1 MRIDYIKL
9 RNYRQYRDEKIVFT
23 QPEGSRNFTI
33 IQGATGVGKTNI
45 LNALTWCLYGKEKH
59 LREEKYKG
67 LPVLNTIV
75 LDELNPG
82 ESCEVEVEIKMLDEE
97 DNKMV
102 FRRTLAY
109 HKSEGGGITKIPLA
123 DSPDGSK
130 FEMLKQKG
138 NDMII
143 VFEPQYVLKRLIP
156 ESLERYFFFDG
167 EKLNEYFTE
176 HGKKIRK
183 EVEKISQLELLESII
198 RHLDYKRKDF
208 LKEFKG
214 FSPKAKEI
222 GEKTE
227 ILENSLVRYKEELEE
242 KKKQKEGVTE
252 KEEEYSEKLRTSSI
266 PDIRKLEE
274 ERKGI
279 ERDLDALENEL
290 KELEKD
296 EFDYLLT
303 IAPSIFAYDPI
314 VKTKRL
320 IERGE
325 EAGDIPPDYKKNFLE
340 KLLERG
346 NCICGTDISEESEC
360 RKSIEKLLRE
370 CSDISN
376 ISEELIRE
384 NANLRSL
391 IENVK
396 DFPDKQIWYGKRLN
410 ELERERKSKSER
422 LKRIHEEIK
431 DYGIEGIEERD
442 KEITLW
448 EHKLKEYKKL
458 KEELI
463 EEIGDRKAR
472 IEGAEKE
479 ISDLRSKLDKEAGKE
494 DKYKKIKKT
503 RLFIEKSLEVSNEI
517 KKEIMEDVRKEVE
530 EKTKRQFFDL
540 MWKKEEYNDVKIDQE
555 YNVSVMHKSGI
566 EGIGTLSAGESQ
578 VLALSFMAALNIVSG
593 FNVPIIIDTPLG
605 RLSKEPKKNIAAN
618 LPKYLEEKQVTLLV
632 TEEEYTPEVR
642 EKLSERVG
650 KEYRIVFKEAREGGE
665 AKVIPYEE

>member
-9 RNYRQYRDEKIVFT
+9 RSYRQYRDEKIVFT

-45 LNALTWCLYGKEKH
+45 LNALTWCLYGREKH

-67 LPVLNTIV
+67 LPILNTIV

-102 FRRTLAY
+102 FRRTLAFR
-109 HKSEGGGITKIPLA
+109 KSEGGGITKIPLA

-138 NDMII
+138 KDMII

-167 EKLNEYFTE
+167 EKLNEYFTATDI
-176 HGKKIRK
+176 KKIRK
-183 EVEKISQLELLESII
+183 EVEKISQLGLLDDII
-198 RHLDYKRKDF
+198 RHLDYKRKEF
-208 LKEFKG
+208 LKAFKG

-222 GEKTE
+222 GEKIE
-227 ILENSLVRYKEELEE
+227 ILEKSFERHNEELEE
-242 KKKQKEGVTE
+242 KKKQKEEVTE

-274 ERKGI
+274 ERKRI
-279 ERDLDALENEL
+279 ERDLDNLENEI

-296 EFDYLLT
+296 EFNYLLT

-340 KLLERG
+340 KLLEG
-346 NCICGTDISEESEC
+346 GKCICGTDISEENER
-360 RKSIEKLLRE
+360 RKSIEQLLHE
-370 CSDISN
+370 CSDISD

-384 NANLRSL
+384 NANLRSI
-391 IENVK
+391 IENLK
-396 DFPDKQIWYGKRLN
+396 GFHDKQIWYGKRLN
-410 ELERERKSKSER
+410 ELERERRSKSER
-422 LKRIHEEIK
+422 LKIIHEEIK
-431 DYGIEGIEERD
+431 DYDIE
-442 KEITLW
+442 KITLW

-463 EEIGDRKAR
+463 EEIGNRKAR
-472 IEGAEKE
+472 IEETEKE
-479 ISDLRSKLDKEAGKE
+479 ISELRSKLDKEAGKE

-540 MWKKEEYNDVKIDQE
+540 MWKKEDYNDVKIDQE

-578 VLALSFMAALNIVSG
+578 VLALSFMGALNIVSG

-605 RLSKEPKKNIAAN
+605 RLSKEPKKNIADN

-665 AKVIPYEE
+665 AKVISYD

>member
-1 MRIDYIKL
+1 M
-9 RNYRQYRDEKIVFT
+9 
-23 QPEGSRNFTI
+23 
-33 IQGATGVGKTNI
+33 
-45 LNALTWCLYGKEKH
+45 
-59 LREEKYKG
+59 
-67 LPVLNTIV
+67 
-75 LDELNPG
+75 
-82 ESCEVEVEIKMLDEE
+82 
-97 DNKMV
+97 
-102 FRRTLAY
+102 
-109 HKSEGGGITKIPLA
+109 A

-130 FEMLKQKG
+130 FEMLRQKG
-138 NDMII
+138 KDMII

-167 EKLNEYFTE
+167 EKLNEYFTATDI
-176 HGKKIRK
+176 KKIRE
-183 EVEKISQLELLESII
+183 EVEKISQLELLENII

-222 GEKTE
+222 GEKIE
-227 ILENSLVRYKEELEE
+227 ILEMSFERHKVELEE

-274 ERKGI
+274 ERKEI
-279 ERDLDALENEL
+279 EQDLDNLENEI

-346 NCICGTDISEESEC
+346 NCICGTDISEENEC

-376 ISEELIRE
+376 ISDELIRE
-384 NANLRSL
+384 NASLRSI
-391 IENVK
+391 IENVR

-422 LKRIHEEIK
+422 LKIIHEEVK
-431 DYGIEGIEERD
+431 DYDI
-442 KEITLW
+442 KEIALW

-472 IEGAEKE
+472 IEGVEKE
-479 ISDLRSKLDKEAGKE
+479 ISRLRIELDRESAKEG
-494 DKYKKIKKT
+494 KYKKIKKT
-503 RLFIEKSLEVSNEI
+503 RVFIEKSLEVSNEI

-540 MWKKEEYNDVKIDQE
+540 MWKKEDYKDIKIDQE
-555 YNVSVMHKSGI
+555 YNVSVMHKSGM

-605 RLSKEPKKNIAAN
+605 RLSKEPKKNIADN

-665 AKVIPYEE
+665 AKVVSYE